1 MAQFIEACGGFE
13 VGAAAVVVFR
23 RLTSF
28 DDFVGLFPFPPS
40 NNSVSKRI
48 VAVGLATAEV
58 ERCRFR
64 SGGRFFFV
72 RRDAPCDVGGCELAM
87 MKWMV
92 VCSTVLLCWA
102 ISSEIGAKFILC
114 K

>member
-23 RLTSF
+23 RLASF
-28 DDFVGLFPFPPS
+28 DDFVGLFFFPPS

-64 SGGRFFFV
+64 SGGRFFLV
-72 RRDAPCDVGGCELAM
+72 RRDAPCAGGGCELAM
-87 MKWMV
+87 VKWMV
-92 VCSTVLLCWA
+92 VCSTVLL
-102 ISSEIGAKFILC
+102 GD
-114 K
+114 